1 MSIVSNAL
9 LSEQEVI
16 IRESARRVAT
26 EVVGSTAAERDRTGA
41 WPHDEIKA
49 VADVGFMGMLA
60 LGIAY
65 ILVPMFAL
73 APNPDERQALA
84 SCAFAVAAPSEWG
97 TMLFAA
103 VMGFVWLGTV
113 PLAALPVT

>member
-26 EVVGSTAAERDRTGA
+26 EVAGSTAAERDRTGA

-49 VADVGFMGMLA
+49 VAD
-60 LGIAY
+60 Y
-65 ILVPMFAL
+65 
-73 APNPDERQALA
+73 
-84 SCAFAVAAPSEWG
+84 AAG
-97 TMLFAA
+97 LR
-103 VMGFVWLGTV
+103 
-113 PLAALPVT
+113 